1 MGNRPEWFA
10 AKAYGYGSGRP
21 CSWQGWLVMAVYMG
35 LVLGSAY
42 LFGEKPLLLMSIVI
56 PATILLMV
64 VCAKTTRGGWC
75 WRWGSR
81 N

>member
-1 MGNRPEWFA
+1 
-10 AKAYGYGSGRP
+10 
-21 CSWQGWLVMAVYMG
+21 MAVYMG

-42 LFGEKPLLLMSIVI
+42 LFGEKPILLMSIVI